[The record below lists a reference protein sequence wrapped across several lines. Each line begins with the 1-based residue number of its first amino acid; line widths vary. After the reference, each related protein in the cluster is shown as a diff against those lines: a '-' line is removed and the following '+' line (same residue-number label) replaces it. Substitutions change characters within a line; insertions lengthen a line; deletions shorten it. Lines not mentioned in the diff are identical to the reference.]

1 MTQLQVTKLRVQTI
15 DDLRCVLD
23 AADSLSVPLS
33 SSAPKGTILHASIGD
48 ILLSV
53 GKWDA
58 DIRTRGGIHA
68 DGISLG
74 MKLDSVSTH
83 FSFRSASK
91 VLPGDLYA
99 LARGDVVDYRVT
111 GPIRYAFISLTPE
124 LLIKHGGEDA
134 QRGDVAFWERCRWSR
149 APQAIRALIV
159 RSVES
164 FVAQVSRPDCALS
177 GGALRQFQCELIE
190 PFLWGFMFDERQSRE
205 RHALS
210 GGAIVRTV
218 EDWVDGQSPE
228 TVQISDL
235 CRALRLSRRTLQRAF
250 TETLGMGPARY
261 LTIRRL
267 TAVRK
272 ALQRGDPAATTVTDT
287 ASKYGFWELGR
298 FAKDYRRMFGERPS
312 ETLTRGMR

>member
-1 MTQLQVTKLRVQTI
+1 MTQLQVAKLPVQRI
-15 DDLRCVLD
+15 DDLRHFVD
-23 AADSLSVPLS
+23 GADSFSVPLGS
-33 SSAPKGTILHASIGD
+33 GTAKGTILHASIGD
-48 ILLSV
+48 ILLSA
-53 GKWDA
+53 GKWEA
-58 DIRTRGGIHA
+58 DIRARGGIHT
-68 DGISLG
+68 DLVSLG
-74 MKLDSVSTH
+74 MKLDPVSTL
-83 FSFRSASK
+83 FSFRSASE

-99 LARGDVVDYRVT
+99 LARGDAVDFRVT
-111 GPIRYAFISLTPE
+111 GPFRYAYISVTPE
-124 LLIKHGGEDA
+124 LLIRHGGEDA

-164 FVAQVSRPDCALS
+164 FVAQVSRPDWALS
-177 GGALRQFQCELIE
+177 GDALRQFQCELIE

-210 GGAIVRTV
+210 GAAIVRTV
-218 EDWVDGQSPE
+218 EDWVDGQSPG

-250 TETLGMGPARY
+250 TETLGLGPARY
-261 LTIRRL
+261 LTTRRL
-267 TAVRK
+267 SAVRQ

-287 ASKYGFWELGR
+287 AANYGFWELGR

>member
-1 MTQLQVTKLRVQTI
+1 MTELQVTKQRVQRI
-15 DDLRCVLD
+15 DDLGHVLYG
-23 AADSLSVPLS
+23 ANSLTVPLGS
-33 SSAPKGTILHASIGD
+33 GAPKGTILLASIGD
-48 ILLSV
+48 ILLGT

-58 DIRTRGGIHA
+58 NVRFRGGVYT
-68 DGISLG
+68 DRVSLG

-83 FSFRSASK
+83 FSFRSATE

-99 LARGDVVDYRVT
+99 WTRGDAVDYRVT
-111 GPIRYAFISLTPE
+111 GPYRYAFISLTPE

-149 APQAIRALIV
+149 APQAVRALIV

-164 FVAQVSRPDCALS
+164 FVAQVSRPGWSLS
-177 GGALRQFQCELIE
+177 AGAVRQFQSELIE

-205 RHALS
+205 RHVLS
-210 GGAIVRTV
+210 GAAIVRTV
-218 EDWVDGQSPE
+218 EDWVDGQPPE

-250 TETLGMGPARY
+250 TQTLGMGPARY

-267 TAVRK
+267 TAVRQ

-287 ASKYGFWELGR
+287 ALKYGFWELGR
-298 FAKDYRRMFGERPS
+298 FATDYRRVFGERPS